1 MKIAP
6 LIFFLFCQL
15 LTANCLFSQYDPTKI
30 NKKAFSVYMQAMEKA
45 NGRDFQGSID
55 LLNQCISMEPKY
67 VDAFLSLG
75 GVYGQLKNYKSSTEN
90 YEKAFAIDSNYTNEY
105 KLPYSIN
112 LAGQGRFQQAL
123 NTINSLLNSK
133 KISPATMRAAEYRK
147 KTFQFA
153 VDYAANH
160 SNSSYQFTPVNLGDS
175 INTSSS
181 EYYPSITINDSLFV
195 FTRRGTGIREDF
207 VESTILPNHEYSK
220 SKTISGS
227 INEEPSKGAI
237 NISQDGD
244 WLIFAGNFPS
254 SGLGNFDL
262 YISYQTP
269 QGWSEPIN
277 LGPQINTEFWES
289 SPSLSSDKN
298 TLYFSS
304 DRPGGYGGKDLYV
317 SHRLPNGKWSEAL
330 NMGSLVNTTGD
341 ELAPFIHA
349 DNNTLYF
356 TSDGLPGYGG
366 SDLFVMRRKNA
377 PDGHRD
383 EWNTPENLGYPIN
396 TIENDGSLFIASNGV
411 DAFYSSDR
419 ADSRGGLDLYRFELR
434 PDIRPARTLY
444 VRGTVFNKKNNK
456 GIPATVELIDNSTGQ
471 LSSKVQT
478 DERGDYL
485 ITLPVGKDY
494 VFNVNRKGY
503 LFYSDNFLLS
513 QRAPDSTYEKDIPLQ
528 PIEVNASIVLKNI
541 FFETNRFQLNPKSQ
555 AELDKIIQLLTDNPT
570 LKIEISGY
578 TDNVGKPSDNLSLS
592 NNRAKSVVTYL
603 IEKGIV
609 SQRLVAKGYGETKP
623 VAGNTTEEGRAKN
636 RRTELKVIS
645 Q

>member
-1 MKIAP
+1 
-6 LIFFLFCQL
+6 
-15 LTANCLFSQYDPTKI
+15 
-30 NKKAFSVYMQAMEKA
+30 
-45 NGRDFQGSID
+45 
-55 LLNQCISMEPKY
+55 
-67 VDAFLSLG
+67 
-75 GVYGQLKNYKSSTEN
+75 
-90 YEKAFAIDSNYTNEY
+90 
-105 KLPYSIN
+105 
-112 LAGQGRFQQAL
+112 
-123 NTINSLLNSK
+123 
-133 KISPATMRAAEYRK
+133 MRAAEYRK

-195 FTRRGTGIREDF
+195 FTRRGVGIREDF
-207 VESTILPNHEYSK
+207 VESTILPHHEYSK

-317 SHRLPNGKWSEAL
+317 SHHLSNGKWSEAL
-330 NMGSLVNTTGD
+330 NMGSSVNTTGD

-377 PDGHRD
+377 PESHGD
-383 EWNTPENLGYPIN
+383 EWNAPENLGYPIN

-434 PDIRPARTLY
+434 ADIRPARTLY

-513 QRAPDSTYEKDIPLQ
+513 QRAPDSTYEKNIPLQ
-528 PIEVNASIVLKNI
+528 PIEVNASIILKNI
-541 FFETNRFQLNPKSQ
+541 FFETNKFQLDPKSQ
-555 AELDKIIQLLTDNPT
+555 AELDKIIQLLTENPT
-570 LKIEISGY
+570 LKIEISGH

-603 IEKGIV
+603 IGKGIV

>member
-30 NKKAFSVYMQAMEKA
+30 NKKALSVYMQAMEKA

-67 VDAFLSLG
+67 ADAFLSLG
-75 GVYGQLKNYKSSTEN
+75 GVYGQLKNYKSSTDN

-133 KISPATMRAAEYRK
+133 KISPATMRAGEYRK

-244 WLIFAGNFPS
+244 WLIFAGNFSS

-317 SHRLPNGKWSEAL
+317 SHRLPNGKWNEAL
-330 NMGSLVNTTGD
+330 NMGSSVNTTGD

-377 PDGHRD
+377 PDSHRD

-444 VRGTVFNKKNNK
+444 VHGTVFNKKNNK

-528 PIEVNASIVLKNI
+528 PIEINASIVLKNI
-541 FFETNRFQLNPKSQ
+541 FFETNKFQLDPKSQ

-570 LKIEISGY
+570 LKIEISGH

-603 IEKGIV
+603 IGKGIA

>member
-1 MKIAP
+1 MKT
-6 LIFFLFCQL
+6 LNFLLVFWVL
-15 LTANCLFSQYDPTKI
+15 LLSNCVNAQYDPTKI

-45 NGRDFQGSID
+45 NGRDFKAAID
-55 LLNQCISMEPKY
+55 LLEQCITLEPKY
-67 VDAFLSLG
+67 ADAFLSLG
-75 GVYGQLKNYKSSTEN
+75 GVYGQLKNYTKSTEN

-112 LAGQGRFQQAL
+112 LAGQGKFQEAL
-123 NTINSLLNSK
+123 NTINSLLRSQ
-133 KISPATMRAAEYRK
+133 KISPATIRAAEFRK

-153 VDYAANH
+153 VDYAASH

-195 FTRRGTGIREDF
+195 FTRRGAGIREDF
-207 VESTILPNHEYSK
+207 VESTILPGHEYSK

-244 WLIFAGNFPS
+244 WLMFAGNFPS
-254 SGLGNFDL
+254 KGFGNFDL

-277 LGPQINTEFWES
+277 LGPQVNTEFWES
-289 SPSLSSDKN
+289 SPSLSSDKS

-317 SHRLPNGKWSEAL
+317 SHRLPTGKWSEAL
-330 NMGSLVNTTGD
+330 NMGSSVNTAGD

-377 PDGHRD
+377 N
-383 EWNTPENLGYPIN
+383 EWNAPENLGYPIN
-396 TIENDGSLFIASNGV
+396 TIESDGSLFIASNGV

-456 GIPATVELIDNSTGQ
+456 GIPATVELIDNATGQ

-478 DERGDYL
+478 DEQGNYF

-494 VFNVNRKGY
+494 VFNVNRKGF
-503 LFYSDNFLLS
+503 LFFSDNFLLS
-513 QRAPDSTYEKDIPLQ
+513 QRAPDSTYEKNIPLQ
-528 PIEVNASIVLKNI
+528 PIEVNASIILKNI
-541 FFETNRFQLNPKSQ
+541 FFETNKFQLDPKSQ
-555 AELDKIIQLLTDNPT
+555 AELDKIVQLLNDNPT

-603 IEKGIV
+603 IGKGIAA
-609 SQRLVAKGYGETKP
+609 QRVAAKGYGETKP
-623 VAGNTTEEGRAKN
+623 VADNTTEDGKAKN
-636 RRTELKVIS
+636 RRTELKVTS

>member
-1 MKIAP
+1 MKIIP
-6 LIFFLFCQL
+6 PIFFLSCQL
-15 LTANCLFSQYDPTKI
+15 LIANCTFSQYDPTKVS
-30 NKKAFSVYMQAMEKA
+30 KKAFSVYMQAMERA
-45 NGRDFQGSID
+45 NGRDFKGAID
-55 LLNQCISMEPKY
+55 LLQQCISIEPKY
-67 VDAFLSLG
+67 ADAFLSLG

-90 YEKAFAIDSNYTNEY
+90 YEKAFAIDSIYTNEY

-112 LAGQGRFQQAL
+112 LAGQGRFQEAL
-123 NTINSLLNSK
+123 NTINSLLNSA
-133 KISPATMRAAEYRK
+133 KISPATIRAAEYRK

-153 VDYAANH
+153 VDYAAKH
-160 SNSSYQFTPVNLGDS
+160 SNSSYQFTPINLGDS
-175 INTSSS
+175 INTPNS

-195 FTRRGTGIREDF
+195 FTRRGAGIREDF
-207 VESTILPNHEYSK
+207 VESTILPNHQYSQ
-220 SKTISGS
+220 SKAINGS

-254 SGLGNFDL
+254 KGFGNFDL

-277 LGPQINTEFWES
+277 LGSQINTEFWES

-330 NMGSLVNTTGD
+330 NMGASVNTTGD

-366 SDLFVMRRKNA
+366 SDLFVMRRKNVV
-377 PDGHRD
+377 
-383 EWNTPENLGYPIN
+383 EWNAPENLGYPIN

-444 VRGTVFNKKNNK
+444 VQGTVFNKKTNK
-456 GIPATVELIDNSTGQ
+456 GIPATVELIDNSTGE
-471 LSSKVQT
+471 LNSKVQT
-478 DERGDYL
+478 DEQGNYL
-485 ITLPVGKDY
+485 ITLPVGRDY

-513 QRAPDSTYEKDIPLQ
+513 QKAPDSTYEKNIPLQ

-541 FFETNRFQLNPKSQ
+541 FFETNKFQLDPKSQ
-555 AELDKIIQLLTDNPT
+555 AELDKVVQLLNDNPT

-592 NNRAKSVVTYL
+592 NNRAKSVVAYL
-603 IEKGIV
+603 INKGIA

-623 VAGNTTEEGRAKN
+623 VADNTTEEGKAKN
-636 RRTELKVIS
+636 RRTELKVTG

>member
-1 MKIAP
+1 MKILNSLLVFCLL
-6 LIFFLFCQL
+6 LI
-15 LTANCLFSQYDPTKI
+15 ANCLSAQYDPMKI
-30 NKKAFSVYMQAMEKA
+30 NKKAFSVYMQAMERA
-45 NGRDFQGSID
+45 NGRDFQGAID
-55 LLNQCISMEPKY
+55 LLNQSISIEPKY
-67 VDAFLSLG
+67 ADAFLSLG
-75 GVYGQLKNYKSSTEN
+75 GIYGQLKNYKSSTEN
-90 YEKAFAIDSNYTNEY
+90 YEKAFAIDSVYTNEY

-112 LAGQGRFQQAL
+112 LAGQGRFREAL
-123 NTINSLLNSK
+123 NTISSLLNSQ
-133 KISPATMRAAEYRK
+133 KISTATRRAAEFRK

-153 VDYAANH
+153 VDYAASH

-175 INTSSS
+175 INTASS

-195 FTRRGTGIREDF
+195 FTRRGAGIREDF
-207 VESTILPNHEYSK
+207 VESTILPDHEYSR
-220 SKTISGS
+220 SKAINGS

-254 SGLGNFDL
+254 KGFGNFDL
-262 YISYQTP
+262 YISYETP

-277 LGPQINTEFWES
+277 LGSQINTEFWES

-317 SHRLPNGKWSEAL
+317 SHRMPNGKWSEAL
-330 NMGSLVNTTGD
+330 NMGASVNTTGD

-377 PDGHRD
+377 T
-383 EWNTPENLGYPIN
+383 EWNAPENLGYPIN
-396 TIENDGSLFIASNGV
+396 TIESDGSLFVASNGI

-456 GIPATVELIDNSTGQ
+456 GIPATVELIDNLTGE
-471 LSSKVQT
+471 LNSKVQT
-478 DERGDYL
+478 DEQGNYF

-513 QRAPDSTYEKDIPLQ
+513 QRVPDSVYEKDIPLL
-528 PIEVNASIVLKNI
+528 PIEVNASIILKNI
-541 FFETNRFQLNPKSQ
+541 FFETKKFQLDPKSQ
-555 AELDKIIQLLTDNPT
+555 TELDKIVQLLNDNPT

-578 TDNVGKPSDNLSLS
+578 TDNVGNPSDNLSLS
-592 NNRAKSVVTYL
+592 NNRAKSVVSYL
-603 IEKGIV
+603 IGKGIA

-623 VAGNTTEEGRAKN
+623 ISDNTTEEGKAKN
-636 RRTELKVIS
+636 RRTELRVIS

>member
-6 LIFFLFCQL
+6 LIFSLFCQL

-30 NKKAFSVYMQAMEKA
+30 NKKVFSVYMQAMEKA

-67 VDAFLSLG
+67 ADAFLSLG

-112 LAGQGRFQQAL
+112 LAGQGRFQEAL
-123 NTINSLLNSK
+123 NTINFLLNSK
-133 KISPATMRAAEYRK
+133 KISPATIRAAEFRK

-195 FTRRGTGIREDF
+195 FTRRGVGIREDF
-207 VESTILPNHEYSK
+207 VESTILPHHEYSK

-317 SHRLPNGKWSEAL
+317 SHRLSNGKWSEAL
-330 NMGSLVNTTGD
+330 NMGSSVNTTGD

-377 PDGHRD
+377 PESHGD
-383 EWNTPENLGYPIN
+383 EWNAPENLGYPIN

-434 PDIRPARTLY
+434 ADIRPARTLY

-513 QRAPDSTYEKDIPLQ
+513 QRAPDSTYEKNIPLQ
-528 PIEVNASIVLKNI
+528 PIEVNASIILKNI
-541 FFETNRFQLNPKSQ
+541 FFETNKFQLDPKSQ
-555 AELDKIIQLLTDNPT
+555 AELDKIIQLLTENPT
-570 LKIEISGY
+570 LKIEISGH

-603 IEKGIV
+603 IGKGIV

>member
-6 LIFFLFCQL
+6 LIFSLFCQL

-67 VDAFLSLG
+67 ADAFLSLG

-112 LAGQGRFQQAL
+112 LAGQGRFQEAL

-133 KISPATMRAAEYRK
+133 KISPATIRAAEYRK

-195 FTRRGTGIREDF
+195 FTRRGVGIREDF
-207 VESTILPNHEYSK
+207 VESTILPHHEYSK

-317 SHRLPNGKWSEAL
+317 SHRLSNGKWSEAL
-330 NMGSLVNTTGD
+330 NMGSSVNTTGD

-377 PDGHRD
+377 PESHGD
-383 EWNTPENLGYPIN
+383 EWNAPENLGYPIN

-434 PDIRPARTLY
+434 ADIRPARTLY

-513 QRAPDSTYEKDIPLQ
+513 QRAPDSTYEKNIPLQ
-528 PIEVNASIVLKNI
+528 PIEVNASIILKNI
-541 FFETNRFQLNPKSQ
+541 FFETNKFQLDPKSQ
-555 AELDKIIQLLTDNPT
+555 AELDKIIQLLTENPT
-570 LKIEISGY
+570 LKIEISGH

-603 IEKGIV
+603 IGKGIV

>member
-6 LIFFLFCQL
+6 LIFSLFCQL

-30 NKKAFSVYMQAMEKA
+30 NKKVFSVYMQAMEKA

-67 VDAFLSLG
+67 ADAFLSLG

-133 KISPATMRAAEYRK
+133 KISPATIRAAEYRK

-195 FTRRGTGIREDF
+195 FTRRGVGIREDF
-207 VESTILPNHEYSK
+207 VESTILPHHEYSK

-317 SHRLPNGKWSEAL
+317 SHHLSNGKWSEAL
-330 NMGSLVNTTGD
+330 NMGSSVNTTGD

-377 PDGHRD
+377 PESHGD
-383 EWNTPENLGYPIN
+383 EWNAPENLGYPIN

-513 QRAPDSTYEKDIPLQ
+513 QRAPDSTYEKNIPLQ
-528 PIEVNASIVLKNI
+528 PIEVNASIILKNI
-541 FFETNRFQLNPKSQ
+541 FFETNKFQLDPKSQ
-555 AELDKIIQLLTDNPT
+555 AELDKIIQLLTENPT
-570 LKIEISGY
+570 LKIEISGH

-603 IEKGIV
+603 IGKGIV

>member
-1 MKIAP
+1 MKTP
-6 LIFFLFCQL
+6 NFLLVFWVL
-15 LTANCLFSQYDPTKI
+15 LLSNCVNAQYDPTKI

-45 NGRDFQGSID
+45 NGRDFKAAID
-55 LLNQCISMEPKY
+55 LLEQCITIEPKY
-67 VDAFLSLG
+67 ADAFLSLG
-75 GVYGQLKNYKSSTEN
+75 GVYGQLKNYTKSTEN

-112 LAGQGRFQQAL
+112 LAGQGKFQEAL
-123 NTINSLLNSK
+123 NTINSLLRSQ
-133 KISPATMRAAEYRK
+133 KISPATIRAAEFRK

-153 VDYAANH
+153 VDYAAGH
-160 SNSSYQFTPVNLGDS
+160 SHSSYQFTPVNLGDS

-195 FTRRGTGIREDF
+195 FTRRGAGIREDF
-207 VESTILPNHEYSK
+207 VESTILPGHEYSK

-244 WLIFAGNFPS
+244 WLMFAGNFPS
-254 SGLGNFDL
+254 KGFGNFDL

-277 LGPQINTEFWES
+277 LGPQVNTEFWES
-289 SPSLSSDKN
+289 SPSLSSDKS

-317 SHRLPNGKWSEAL
+317 SHRLPTGKWSEAL
-330 NMGSLVNTTGD
+330 NMGSSVNTAGD

-377 PDGHRD
+377 N
-383 EWNTPENLGYPIN
+383 EWNAPENLGYPIN
-396 TIENDGSLFIASNGV
+396 TIESDGSLFIASNGV

-456 GIPATVELIDNSTGQ
+456 GIPATVELIDNATGQ

-478 DERGDYL
+478 DEQGNYF

-494 VFNVNRKGY
+494 VFNVNRKGF
-503 LFYSDNFLLS
+503 LFFSDNFLLS
-513 QRAPDSTYEKDIPLQ
+513 QRAPDSTYEKNIPLQ
-528 PIEVNASIVLKNI
+528 PIEVNASIILKNI
-541 FFETNRFQLNPKSQ
+541 FFETNKFQLDPKSQ
-555 AELDKIIQLLTDNPT
+555 AELDKIVQLLNDNPT

-603 IEKGIV
+603 IGKGIAA
-609 SQRLVAKGYGETKP
+609 QRVAAKGYGETKP
-623 VAGNTTEEGRAKN
+623 VADNTTEDGKAKN
-636 RRTELKVIS
+636 RRTELKVTS

>member
-1 MKIAP
+1 MKTP
-6 LIFFLFCQL
+6 NFLLVFWVL
-15 LTANCLFSQYDPTKI
+15 LLSNCVNAQYDPTKI

-45 NGRDFQGSID
+45 NGRDFKAAID
-55 LLNQCISMEPKY
+55 LLEQCITIEPKY
-67 VDAFLSLG
+67 ADAFLSLG
-75 GVYGQLKNYKSSTEN
+75 GVYGQLKNYTKSTEN
-90 YEKAFAIDSNYTNEY
+90 YEKAFAIDPNYTNEY

-112 LAGQGRFQQAL
+112 LAGQGKFQEAL
-123 NTINSLLNSK
+123 NTINSLLRSQ
-133 KISPATMRAAEYRK
+133 KIPPATIRAAEFRK

-153 VDYAANH
+153 VDYAASH

-195 FTRRGTGIREDF
+195 FTRRGAGIREDF
-207 VESTILPNHEYSK
+207 VESTILPGHEYSK

-244 WLIFAGNFPS
+244 WLMFAGNFPS
-254 SGLGNFDL
+254 KGFGNFDL

-277 LGPQINTEFWES
+277 LGPQVNTEFWES
-289 SPSLSSDKN
+289 SPSLSSDKS

-317 SHRLPNGKWSEAL
+317 SHRLPTGKWSEAL
-330 NMGSLVNTTGD
+330 NMGSSVNTAGD

-377 PDGHRD
+377 N
-383 EWNTPENLGYPIN
+383 EWNAPENLGYPIN
-396 TIENDGSLFIASNGV
+396 TIESDGSLFIASNGV

-456 GIPATVELIDNSTGQ
+456 GIPATVELIDNATGQ

-478 DERGDYL
+478 DEQGNYF

-494 VFNVNRKGY
+494 VFNVNRKGF
-503 LFYSDNFLLS
+503 LFFSDNFLLS
-513 QRAPDSTYEKDIPLQ
+513 QRAPDSTYEKNIPLQ
-528 PIEVNASIVLKNI
+528 PIEVNASIILKNI
-541 FFETNRFQLNPKSQ
+541 FFETNKFQLDPKSQ
-555 AELDKIIQLLTDNPT
+555 AELDKIVQLLNDNPT

-603 IEKGIV
+603 IGKGIAA
-609 SQRLVAKGYGETKP
+609 QRVVAKGYGETKP
-623 VAGNTTEEGRAKN
+623 VADNTTEDGKAKN
-636 RRTELKVIS
+636 RRTELKVTS

>member
-1 MKIAP
+1 MKTP
-6 LIFFLFCQL
+6 NFLLVFWVL
-15 LTANCLFSQYDPTKI
+15 LLSNCVNAQYDPTKI

-45 NGRDFQGSID
+45 NGRDFKAAID
-55 LLNQCISMEPKY
+55 LLEQCITIEPKY
-67 VDAFLSLG
+67 ADAFLSLG
-75 GVYGQLKNYKSSTEN
+75 GVYGQLKNYTKSTEN
-90 YEKAFAIDSNYTNEY
+90 YEKAFAIDPNYTNEY

-112 LAGQGRFQQAL
+112 LAGQGKFQEAL
-123 NTINSLLNSK
+123 NTINSLLRSQ
-133 KISPATMRAAEYRK
+133 KISPATIRAAEFRK

-153 VDYAANH
+153 VDYAASH

-195 FTRRGTGIREDF
+195 FTRRGAGIREDF
-207 VESTILPNHEYSK
+207 VESTILPGHEYSK

-244 WLIFAGNFPS
+244 WLMFAGNFPS
-254 SGLGNFDL
+254 KGFGNFDL

-277 LGPQINTEFWES
+277 LGPQVNTEFWES
-289 SPSLSSDKN
+289 SPSLSSDKS

-317 SHRLPNGKWSEAL
+317 SHRLPTGKWSEAL
-330 NMGSLVNTTGD
+330 NMGSSVNTAGD

-377 PDGHRD
+377 N
-383 EWNTPENLGYPIN
+383 EWNAPENLGYPIN
-396 TIENDGSLFIASNGV
+396 TIESDGSLFIASNGV

-456 GIPATVELIDNSTGQ
+456 GIPATVELIDNATGQ

-478 DERGDYL
+478 DEQGNYF

-494 VFNVNRKGY
+494 VFNVNRKGF
-503 LFYSDNFLLS
+503 LFFSDNFLLS
-513 QRAPDSTYEKDIPLQ
+513 QRAPDSTYEKNIPLQ
-528 PIEVNASIVLKNI
+528 PIEVNASIILKNI
-541 FFETNRFQLNPKSQ
+541 FFETNKFQLDPKSQ
-555 AELDKIIQLLTDNPT
+555 AELDKIVQLLNDNPT

-603 IEKGIV
+603 IGKGIAA
-609 SQRLVAKGYGETKP
+609 QRVAAKGYGETKP
-623 VAGNTTEEGRAKN
+623 VADNTTEDGKAKN
-636 RRTELKVIS
+636 RRTELKVTS

>member
-1 MKIAP
+1 MKT
-6 LIFFLFCQL
+6 LNFLLVFWVL
-15 LTANCLFSQYDPTKI
+15 LLSNCVNAQYDPTKI

-45 NGRDFQGSID
+45 NGRDFKAAID
-55 LLNQCISMEPKY
+55 LLEQCITIEPKY
-67 VDAFLSLG
+67 ADAFLSLG
-75 GVYGQLKNYKSSTEN
+75 GVYGQLKNYTKSTEN

-112 LAGQGRFQQAL
+112 LAGQGKFQEAL
-123 NTINSLLNSK
+123 NTINSLLRSQ
-133 KISPATMRAAEYRK
+133 KISPATIRAAEFRK

-153 VDYAANH
+153 VDYAASH

-195 FTRRGTGIREDF
+195 FTRRGAGIREDF
-207 VESTILPNHEYSK
+207 VESTILPGHEYSK

-244 WLIFAGNFPS
+244 WLMFAGNFPS
-254 SGLGNFDL
+254 KGFGNFDL

-277 LGPQINTEFWES
+277 LGPQVNTEFWES
-289 SPSLSSDKN
+289 SPSLSSDKS

-317 SHRLPNGKWSEAL
+317 SHRLPTGKWSEAL
-330 NMGSLVNTTGD
+330 NMGSSVNTAGD

-377 PDGHRD
+377 N
-383 EWNTPENLGYPIN
+383 EWNAPENLGYPIN
-396 TIENDGSLFIASNGV
+396 TIESDGSLFIASNGV

-419 ADSRGGLDLYRFELR
+419 ADSRGGSDLYRFELR

-456 GIPATVELIDNSTGQ
+456 GIPATVELIDNATGQ

-478 DERGDYL
+478 DEQGNYF

-494 VFNVNRKGY
+494 VFNVNRKGF
-503 LFYSDNFLLS
+503 LFFSDNFLLS
-513 QRAPDSTYEKDIPLQ
+513 QRAPDSTYEKNIPLQ
-528 PIEVNASIVLKNI
+528 PIEVNASIILKNI
-541 FFETNRFQLNPKSQ
+541 FFETNKFQLDPKSQ
-555 AELDKIIQLLTDNPT
+555 AELDKIVQLLNDNPT

-603 IEKGIV
+603 IGKGIAA
-609 SQRLVAKGYGETKP
+609 QRVAAKGYGETKP
-623 VAGNTTEEGRAKN
+623 VADNTTEDGKAKN
-636 RRTELKVIS
+636 RRTELKVTS

>member
-1 MKIAP
+1 MKT
-6 LIFFLFCQL
+6 LNFLLVFWVL
-15 LTANCLFSQYDPTKI
+15 LLSNWVNAQYDPTKI

-45 NGRDFQGSID
+45 NGRDFKAAID
-55 LLNQCISMEPKY
+55 LLEQCITIEPKY
-67 VDAFLSLG
+67 ADAFLSLG
-75 GVYGQLKNYKSSTEN
+75 GVYGQLKNYTKSTEN

-112 LAGQGRFQQAL
+112 LAGQGKFQEAL
-123 NTINSLLNSK
+123 NTINSLLRSQ
-133 KISPATMRAAEYRK
+133 KISPATIRAAEFRK

-153 VDYAANH
+153 VDYAASH

-195 FTRRGTGIREDF
+195 FTRRGAGSREDF
-207 VESTILPNHEYSK
+207 VESTILPGHEYSK

-244 WLIFAGNFPS
+244 WLMFAGNFPS
-254 SGLGNFDL
+254 KGFGNFDL

-277 LGPQINTEFWES
+277 LGPQVNTEFWES
-289 SPSLSSDKN
+289 SPSLSSDKS

-317 SHRLPNGKWSEAL
+317 SHRLPTGKWSEAL
-330 NMGSLVNTTGD
+330 NMGSSVNTAGD

-377 PDGHRD
+377 N
-383 EWNTPENLGYPIN
+383 EWNAPENLGYPIN
-396 TIENDGSLFIASNGV
+396 TIESDGSLFIASNGV

-456 GIPATVELIDNSTGQ
+456 GIPATVELIDNATGQ

-478 DERGDYL
+478 DEQGNYF

-494 VFNVNRKGY
+494 VFNVNRKGF
-503 LFYSDNFLLS
+503 LFFSDNFLLS
-513 QRAPDSTYEKDIPLQ
+513 QRAPDSTYEKNIPLQ
-528 PIEVNASIVLKNI
+528 PIEVNASIILKNI
-541 FFETNRFQLNPKSQ
+541 FFETNKFQLDPKSQ
-555 AELDKIIQLLTDNPT
+555 AELDKIVQLLNDNPT

-603 IEKGIV
+603 IGKGIAA
-609 SQRLVAKGYGETKP
+609 QRVAAKGYGETKP
-623 VAGNTTEEGRAKN
+623 VADNTTEDGKAKN
-636 RRTELKVIS
+636 RRTELKVTS

>member
-6 LIFFLFCQL
+6 LIFSLFCQL

-67 VDAFLSLG
+67 ADAFLSLG

-133 KISPATMRAAEYRK
+133 KISPATIRAAEYRK

-195 FTRRGTGIREDF
+195 FTRRGVGIREDF
-207 VESTILPNHEYSK
+207 VESTILPHHEYSK

-317 SHRLPNGKWSEAL
+317 SHRLSNGKWSEAL
-330 NMGSLVNTTGD
+330 NMGSSVNTTGD

-377 PDGHRD
+377 PESHGD
-383 EWNTPENLGYPIN
+383 EWNAPENLGYPIN

-434 PDIRPARTLY
+434 ADIRPARTLY

-513 QRAPDSTYEKDIPLQ
+513 QRAPDSTYEKNIPLQ
-528 PIEVNASIVLKNI
+528 PIEVNASIILKNI
-541 FFETNRFQLNPKSQ
+541 FFETNKFQLDPKSQ
-555 AELDKIIQLLTDNPT
+555 AELDKIIQLLTENPT
-570 LKIEISGY
+570 LKIEISGH

-603 IEKGIV
+603 IGKGIV

>member
-1 MKIAP
+1 MKIISP
-6 LIFFLFCQL
+6 IFLLFCQL
-15 LTANCLFSQYDPTKI
+15 LIANCLFAQYDPTKI
-30 NKKAFSVYMQAMEKA
+30 NKKAFSVYMQAMGKA
-45 NGRDFQGSID
+45 NDRDFKGAID
-55 LLNQCISMEPKY
+55 LLNQCINIEPKY
-67 VDAFLSLG
+67 ADAFLSLG

-112 LAGQGRFQQAL
+112 LAGQGRFQEAL
-123 NTINSLLNSK
+123 NTINSLLSSE
-133 KISPATMRAAEYRK
+133 KISPATRRAAEFRK

-153 VDYAANH
+153 VDYAASH

-175 INTSSS
+175 INTASS

-195 FTRRGTGIREDF
+195 FTRRGAGIREDF
-207 VESTILPNHEYSK
+207 VESTILPNHEYSR
-220 SKTISGS
+220 SKAINGS

-254 SGLGNFDL
+254 KGFGNFDL

-277 LGPQINTEFWES
+277 LGSQINTEFWES

-317 SHRLPNGKWSEAL
+317 SHRMPNGKWSEAL
-330 NMGSLVNTTGD
+330 NMGASVNTTGD

-377 PDGHRD
+377 T

-396 TIENDGSLFIASNGV
+396 TIESDGSLFVASNGV

-419 ADSRGGLDLYRFELR
+419 ADSHGGLDLYRFELR

-456 GIPATVELIDNSTGQ
+456 GIPATVELIDNSTGE
-471 LSSKVQT
+471 LNSKVQT
-478 DERGDYL
+478 DEQGNYF

-513 QRAPDSTYEKDIPLQ
+513 QRVPDSVYEKNIPLQ
-528 PIEVNASIVLKNI
+528 PIEVNASIILKNI
-541 FFETNRFQLNPKSQ
+541 FFETNKFQLDPKSQ
-555 AELDKIIQLLTDNPT
+555 AELDKIVQLLNDNPT

-592 NNRAKSVVTYL
+592 NNRAKSVVSYL
-603 IEKGIV
+603 IGKGIV

-623 VAGNTTEEGRAKN
+623 VADNATDEGKAKN
-636 RRTELKVIS
+636 RRTELRVIS

>member
-1 MKIAP
+1 MKTFKKTT
-6 LIFFLFCQL
+6 LLLFYVL
-15 LTANCLFSQYDPTKI
+15 SIVNCLSAQYDPIKI
-30 NKKAFSVYMQAMEKA
+30 SKKTLSVYMQALEKA
-45 NGRDFQGSID
+45 NGRDFKGAID
-55 LLNQCISMEPKY
+55 LLNECIRMEPKY

-75 GVYGQLKNYKSSTEN
+75 GVYGQLKNYKSSTDN

-105 KLPYSIN
+105 KLPYSID
-112 LAGQGRFQQAL
+112 LAGQGRFQDAL
-123 NTINSLLNSK
+123 NTINSLLNNE
-133 KISPATMRAAEYRK
+133 KIPPATRRAAEYRK

-153 VDYAANH
+153 VDYAAGH
-160 SNSSYQFTPVNLGDS
+160 SNSTYQFTPVNLGDS
-175 INTSSS
+175 INTASS

-195 FTRRGTGIREDF
+195 FTRRGAGIREDF
-207 VESTILPNHEYSK
+207 VESTILPNHEYSR
-220 SKTISGS
+220 SKAISGS

-254 SGLGNFDL
+254 KGLGNFDL

-298 TLYFSS
+298 MLYFSS

-317 SHRLPNGKWSEAL
+317 SHRLPNGKWSDAL
-330 NMGSLVNTTGD
+330 NMGASVNTTGD

-377 PDGHRD
+377 T

-396 TIENDGSLFIASNGV
+396 TIESDGSLFIASNGV

-419 ADSRGGLDLYRFELR
+419 ADSHGGLDLYRFELR

-444 VRGTVFNKKNNK
+444 VRGTVFNKKNDK
-456 GIPATVELIDNSTGQ
+456 GIPATVELIDNSTGE
-471 LSSKVQT
+471 LNSKVQT
-478 DERGDYL
+478 DEQGNYF

-503 LFYSDNFLLS
+503 LFYSDNFLLG
-513 QRAPDSTYEKDIPLQ
+513 QVAPDSTYEKNIPLQ
-528 PIEVNASIVLKNI
+528 PIEVNASIILKNI
-541 FFETNRFQLNPKSQ
+541 FFETNKFQLDPKSQ
-555 AELDKIIQLLTDNPT
+555 AELDKIVQLLNDNPT

-578 TDNVGKPSDNLSLS
+578 TDNVGKPPDNLSLS
-592 NNRAKSVVTYL
+592 NNRAKSVVSYL
-603 IEKGIV
+603 IGKGIV

-623 VAGNTTEEGRAKN
+623 VADNATEEGKARN
-636 RRTELKVIS
+636 RRTELRVIS

>member
-1 MKIAP
+1 MKTP
-6 LIFFLFCQL
+6 NFLLVFWVL
-15 LTANCLFSQYDPTKI
+15 LLSNCVNAQYDPTKI

-45 NGRDFQGSID
+45 NGRDFKAAID
-55 LLNQCISMEPKY
+55 LLEQCITIEPKY
-67 VDAFLSLG
+67 ADAFLSLG
-75 GVYGQLKNYKSSTEN
+75 GVYGQLKNYTKSTEN

-112 LAGQGRFQQAL
+112 LAGQGKFQEAL
-123 NTINSLLNSK
+123 NTINALLRSQ
-133 KISPATMRAAEYRK
+133 KISPATIRAAEFRK

-153 VDYAANH
+153 VDYAASH

-195 FTRRGTGIREDF
+195 FTRRGAGIREDF
-207 VESTILPNHEYSK
+207 VESTILPGHEYSK

-244 WLIFAGNFPS
+244 WLMFAGNFPS
-254 SGLGNFDL
+254 KGFGNFDL

-277 LGPQINTEFWES
+277 LGPQVNTEFWES
-289 SPSLSSDKN
+289 SPSLSSDKS

-317 SHRLPNGKWSEAL
+317 SHRLPTGKWSEAL
-330 NMGSLVNTTGD
+330 NMGSSVNTAGD

-377 PDGHRD
+377 N
-383 EWNTPENLGYPIN
+383 EWNAPENLGYPIN
-396 TIENDGSLFIASNGV
+396 TIESDGSLFIASNGV

-456 GIPATVELIDNSTGQ
+456 GIPATVELIDNATGQ

-478 DERGDYL
+478 DEQGNYF

-494 VFNVNRKGY
+494 VFNVNRKGF
-503 LFYSDNFLLS
+503 LFFSDNFLLS
-513 QRAPDSTYEKDIPLQ
+513 QRAPDSTYEKNIPLQ
-528 PIEVNASIVLKNI
+528 PIEVNASIILKNI
-541 FFETNRFQLNPKSQ
+541 FFETNKFQLDPKSQ
-555 AELDKIIQLLTDNPT
+555 AELDKIVQLLNDNPT

-603 IEKGIV
+603 IGKGIAA
-609 SQRLVAKGYGETKP
+609 QRVAAKGYGETKP
-623 VAGNTTEEGRAKN
+623 VADNTTEDGKAKN
-636 RRTELKVIS
+636 RRTELKVTS

>member
-1 MKIAP
+1 MKT
-6 LIFFLFCQL
+6 LNFLLVFWVL
-15 LTANCLFSQYDPTKI
+15 LLSNWVNAQYDPTKI

-45 NGRDFQGSID
+45 NGRDFKAAID
-55 LLNQCISMEPKY
+55 LLEQCITLEPKY
-67 VDAFLSLG
+67 ADAFLSLG
-75 GVYGQLKNYKSSTEN
+75 GVYGQLKNYTKSTEN
-90 YEKAFAIDSNYTNEY
+90 YEKAFAIDPNYTNEY

-112 LAGQGRFQQAL
+112 LAGQGKFQEAL
-123 NTINSLLNSK
+123 NTINSLLRSQ
-133 KISPATMRAAEYRK
+133 KIPPATIRAAEFRK

-153 VDYAANH
+153 VDYAASH

-195 FTRRGTGIREDF
+195 FTRRGAGIREDF
-207 VESTILPNHEYSK
+207 VESTILPGHEYSK

-244 WLIFAGNFPS
+244 WLMFAGNFPS
-254 SGLGNFDL
+254 KGFGNFDL

-277 LGPQINTEFWES
+277 LGPQVNTEFWES
-289 SPSLSSDKN
+289 SPSLSSDKS

-317 SHRLPNGKWSEAL
+317 SHRLPTGKWSEAL
-330 NMGSLVNTTGD
+330 NMGSSVNTAGD

-377 PDGHRD
+377 N
-383 EWNTPENLGYPIN
+383 EWNAPENLGYPIN
-396 TIENDGSLFIASNGV
+396 TIESDGSLFIASNGV

-456 GIPATVELIDNSTGQ
+456 GIPATVELIDNATGQ

-478 DERGDYL
+478 DEQGNYF

-494 VFNVNRKGY
+494 VFNVNRKGF
-503 LFYSDNFLLS
+503 LFFSDNFLLS
-513 QRAPDSTYEKDIPLQ
+513 QRAPDSTYEKNIPLQ
-528 PIEVNASIVLKNI
+528 PIEVNASIILKNI
-541 FFETNRFQLNPKSQ
+541 FFETNKFQLDPKSQ
-555 AELDKIIQLLTDNPT
+555 AELDKIVQLLNDNPT

-603 IEKGIV
+603 IGKGIAA
-609 SQRLVAKGYGETKP
+609 QRVVAKGYGETKP
-623 VAGNTTEEGRAKN
+623 VADNTTEDGKAKN
-636 RRTELKVIS
+636 RRTELKVTS

>member
-1 MKIAP
+1 MKTLNSLLVFCLLLIA
-6 LIFFLFCQL
+6 C
-15 LTANCLFSQYDPTKI
+15 CLNAQYDPSKV
-30 NKKAFSVYMQAMEKA
+30 NKKVASLYSQALEKA
-45 NGRDFQGSID
+45 NGRDFKGAID
-55 LLNQCISMEPKY
+55 LLNQCIDMDPKFA
-67 VDAFLSLG
+67 DAFLSLG
-75 GVYGQLKNYKSSTEN
+75 GVYGQLKNYKASTDN
-90 YEKAFAIDSNYTNEY
+90 YEKAFALDSSYTNEF

-112 LAGQGRFQQAL
+112 LAGQGRFQDAL
-123 NTINSLLNSK
+123 STINSLLRSE
-133 KISPATMRAAEYRK
+133 KISPATIRAAEFRK
-147 KTFQFA
+147 KNFQFA

-195 FTRRGTGIREDF
+195 FTRRGEGIREDF

-254 SGLGNFDL
+254 KGYGNFDL

-289 SPSLSSDKN
+289 SPSLSSDKT

-317 SHRLPNGKWSEAL
+317 SHRMPNGKWSEAL
-330 NMGSLVNTTGD
+330 NMGASVNTTSD

-366 SDLFVMRRKNA
+366 SDLFVIRRKNA
-377 PDGHRD
+377 T

-396 TIENDGSLFIASNGV
+396 TIESDGSLFIASNGV

-419 ADSRGGLDLYRFELR
+419 ADSHGGLDLYRFELR
-434 PDIRPARTLY
+434 SDIRPAKTLY

-478 DERGDYL
+478 DEQGNYF

-503 LFYSDNFLLS
+503 LFYSDSFLLS
-513 QRAPDSTYEKDIPLQ
+513 QSAPDSTYEKNIPLQ
-528 PIEVNASIVLKNI
+528 PLEVNASIILKNI
-541 FFETNRFQLNPKSQ
+541 FFETNKFQLDPKSQ
-555 AELDKIIQLLTDNPT
+555 AELDKIVQLLNDNPT
-570 LKIEISGY
+570 LKIEISGH

-592 NNRAKSVVTYL
+592 NNRAKSVVGYL
-603 IEKGIV
+603 IGKGIV
-609 SQRLVAKGYGETKP
+609 AQRLVAKGYGETKP
-623 VAGNTTEEGRAKN
+623 VADNKTEEGKAKN
-636 RRTELKVIS
+636 RRTELKVIG

>member
-1 MKIAP
+1 
-6 LIFFLFCQL
+6 
-15 LTANCLFSQYDPTKI
+15 
-30 NKKAFSVYMQAMEKA
+30 MQAMGKA
-45 NGRDFQGSID
+45 NDRDFKGAID
-55 LLNQCISMEPKY
+55 LLNQCISIEPKY
-67 VDAFLSLG
+67 ADAFLSLG

-112 LAGQGRFQQAL
+112 LAGQGRFQEAL
-123 NTINSLLNSK
+123 NTINSLLSSE
-133 KISPATMRAAEYRK
+133 KISPATRRAAEFRK

-153 VDYAANH
+153 VEYAASH

-175 INTSSS
+175 INTASS

-195 FTRRGTGIREDF
+195 FTRRGAGIREDF
-207 VESTILPNHEYSK
+207 VESTILPNHEYSR
-220 SKTISGS
+220 SKAINGS

-254 SGLGNFDL
+254 KGFGNFDL

-277 LGPQINTEFWES
+277 LGSQINTEFWES

-317 SHRLPNGKWSEAL
+317 SHRMPNGKWSEAL
-330 NMGSLVNTTGD
+330 NMGTSVNTTGD

-377 PDGHRD
+377 T
-383 EWNTPENLGYPIN
+383 EWNAPENLGYPIN
-396 TIENDGSLFIASNGV
+396 TIESDGSLFVASNGV

-419 ADSRGGLDLYRFELR
+419 ADSHGGLDLYRFELR

-456 GIPATVELIDNSTGQ
+456 GIPATVELIDNSTGE
-471 LSSKVQT
+471 LNSKVQT
-478 DERGDYL
+478 DEQGNYF

-503 LFYSDNFLLS
+503 LFYSDNFMLS
-513 QRAPDSTYEKDIPLQ
+513 QVAPDSTYEKNIPLQ
-528 PIEVNASIVLKNI
+528 PIEVNASIILKNI
-541 FFETNRFQLNPKSQ
+541 FFETNKFQLDPKSQ
-555 AELDKIIQLLTDNPT
+555 AELDKIVQLLNDNPT

-592 NNRAKSVVTYL
+592 NNRAKSVVSYL
-603 IEKGIV
+603 IGKGIV

-623 VAGNTTEEGRAKN
+623 VADNTTEEGKAKN

>member
-6 LIFFLFCQL
+6 LICFLFCQL
-15 LTANCLFSQYDPTKI
+15 LTANCLFSQYDPTKL
-30 NKKAFSVYMQAMEKA
+30 NKKALSVYVQAMEKA
-45 NGRDFQGSID
+45 NDRDFQGSIE
-55 LLNQCISMEPKY
+55 LLNQCISIEPKY
-67 VDAFLSLG
+67 ADAFLSLG

-153 VDYAANH
+153 VEYAANH

-195 FTRRGTGIREDF
+195 FTRRGAGIREDF

-254 SGLGNFDL
+254 TGLGNFDL

-317 SHRLPNGKWSEAL
+317 SHRLPNGKWTEAL
-330 NMGSLVNTTGD
+330 NMGSSVNTTGD

-349 DNNTLYF
+349 DNNTLYY

-366 SDLFVMRRKNA
+366 SDLFVMRRKYA
-377 PDGHRD
+377 PYSHQDQ
-383 EWNTPENLGYPIN
+383 WNSPENLGYPIN

-541 FFETNRFQLNPKSQ
+541 FFETNKFQLDPKSQ

-570 LKIEISGY
+570 LKIEISGH

-603 IEKGIV
+603 IGKGIV

>member
-1 MKIAP
+1 MKIKP
-6 LIFFLFCQL
+6 LIFFLFCL
-15 LTANCLFSQYDPTKI
+15 LLIANCLSAQYDPTKI
-30 NKKAFSVYMQAMEKA
+30 NKKVFAVYMQAMEKA
-45 NGRDFQGSID
+45 NGRDFNGAID

-67 VDAFLSLG
+67 VDGFLSLG
-75 GVYGQLKNYKSSTEN
+75 GVYGQLKNYKNSTEN

-112 LAGQGRFQQAL
+112 LAGQGRFQEAL
-123 NTINSLLNSK
+123 NTINSLLNSA
-133 KISPATMRAAEYRK
+133 KISPATRRASEYRQ

-153 VDYAANH
+153 VDYASKH
-160 SNSSYQFTPVNLGDS
+160 SNSSYQFAPINLGDS
-175 INTSSS
+175 INTPGS

-195 FTRRGTGIREDF
+195 FTRRGAGIREDF

-220 SKTISGS
+220 SKVISGS

-254 SGLGNFDL
+254 NGYGNFDL

-277 LGPQINTEFWES
+277 LGPQVNTEFWES
-289 SPSLSSDKN
+289 SPSLSSDKS

-330 NMGSLVNTTGD
+330 NMGASVNTTGD

-377 PDGHRD
+377 N
-383 EWNTPENLGYPIN
+383 EWNAPENLGYPIN

-419 ADSRGGLDLYRFELR
+419 ADSHGGLDLYRFEMR

-444 VRGTVFNKKNNK
+444 VHGTVFNKKNNK
-456 GIPATVELIDNSTGQ
+456 GIPATVELIDNSTGE
-471 LSSKVQT
+471 LNSKVQT
-478 DERGDYL
+478 DEQGDYF

-513 QRAPDSTYEKDIPLQ
+513 QRAPDSTYEKNIPLQ
-528 PIEVNASIVLKNI
+528 PIEVNASIILKNI
-541 FFETNRFQLNPKSQ
+541 FFETNKFQLDPKSQ
-555 AELDKIIQLLTDNPT
+555 AELDKIVQLLNDNPSV
-570 LKIEISGY
+570 KIEISGH
-578 TDNVGKPSDNLSLS
+578 TDNVGKPADNLSLS
-592 NNRAKSVVTYL
+592 NSRAKSVVTYL
-603 IEKGIV
+603 IGKGITP
-609 SQRLVAKGYGETKP
+609 QRLVAKGYGETKP
-623 VAGNTTEEGRAKN
+623 VANNTTEEGRSKN

>member
-1 MKIAP
+1 MKIKP
-6 LIFFLFCQL
+6 LIFFLFCL
-15 LTANCLFSQYDPTKI
+15 LLIANCLSAQYDPTKI
-30 NKKAFSVYMQAMEKA
+30 NKKVFAVYMQAMEKA
-45 NGRDFQGSID
+45 NGRDFNGAID

-67 VDAFLSLG
+67 VDGFLSLG
-75 GVYGQLKNYKSSTEN
+75 GVYGQLKNYKNSTEN

-112 LAGQGRFQQAL
+112 LAGQGRFQEAL
-123 NTINSLLNSK
+123 NTINSLLNSA
-133 KISPATMRAAEYRK
+133 KISPATRRASEYRQ

-153 VDYAANH
+153 VDYASKH
-160 SNSSYQFTPVNLGDS
+160 SNSSYQFEPINLGDS
-175 INTSSS
+175 INTPSS

-195 FTRRGTGIREDF
+195 FTRRGAGIREDF

-220 SKTISGS
+220 SKVISGS

-254 SGLGNFDL
+254 KGYGNFDL

-277 LGPQINTEFWES
+277 LGPQVNTEFWES
-289 SPSLSSDKN
+289 SPSLSSDKG

-330 NMGSLVNTTGD
+330 NMGASVNTTGD

-377 PDGHRD
+377 N
-383 EWNTPENLGYPIN
+383 EWNAPENLGYPIN

-419 ADSRGGLDLYRFELR
+419 ADSHGGLDLYRFELR

-444 VRGTVFNKKNNK
+444 VRGTVFNKKTNK
-456 GIPATVELIDNSTGQ
+456 GIPATVELIDNSTGE

-478 DERGDYL
+478 DEQGDYF

-513 QRAPDSTYEKDIPLQ
+513 QRAPDSTYEKNIPLQ

-541 FFETNRFQLNPKSQ
+541 FFETNKFQLDPKSQ
-555 AELDKIIQLLTDNPT
+555 AELDKIVQLLNDNPS
-570 LKIEISGY
+570 LKIEISGH

-592 NNRAKSVVTYL
+592 NNRAKSVVSYL
-603 IEKGIV
+603 IAKGIA

-623 VAGNTTEEGRAKN
+623 VAENTTEDGKAKN
-636 RRTELKVIS
+636 RRTELKVVS

>member
-1 MKIAP
+1 M
-6 LIFFLFCQL
+6 
-15 LTANCLFSQYDPTKI
+15 
-30 NKKAFSVYMQAMEKA
+30 
-45 NGRDFQGSID
+45 
-55 LLNQCISMEPKY
+55 
-67 VDAFLSLG
+67 
-75 GVYGQLKNYKSSTEN
+75 
-90 YEKAFAIDSNYTNEY
+90 
-105 KLPYSIN
+105 
-112 LAGQGRFQQAL
+112 
-123 NTINSLLNSK
+123 
-133 KISPATMRAAEYRK
+133 
-147 KTFQFA
+147 
-153 VDYAANH
+153 H
-160 SNSSYQFTPVNLGDS
+160 
-175 INTSSS
+175 
-181 EYYPSITINDSLFV
+181 
-195 FTRRGTGIREDF
+195 
-207 VESTILPNHEYSK
+207 PNHEYSK
-220 SKTISGS
+220 SKIIGGS

-254 SGLGNFDL
+254 NGYGNFDL

-277 LGPQINTEFWES
+277 LGSQINTEFWES
-289 SPSLSSDKN
+289 SPSLSSDKS

-304 DRPGGYGGKDLYV
+304 DRHGGYGGKDLYV

-330 NMGSLVNTTGD
+330 NMGSSVNTAGD

-377 PDGHRD
+377 K
-383 EWNTPENLGYPIN
+383 EWNAPENLGYPIN
-396 TIENDGSLFIASNGV
+396 TIESDGSLFIASNGV

-419 ADSRGGLDLYRFELR
+419 ADSHGGLDLYRFELR

-444 VRGTVFNKKNNK
+444 VRGTVFNKKTNK
-456 GIPATVELIDNSTGQ
+456 GIPATVELIDNSTGE

-478 DERGDYL
+478 DEQGNYL

-513 QRAPDSTYEKDIPLQ
+513 QRAPDSTYEKNIPLQ
-528 PIEVNASIVLKNI
+528 PIEVNASIILKNI
-541 FFETNRFQLNPKSQ
+541 FFETKKFQLDPKSQ
-555 AELDKIIQLLTDNPT
+555 AELDKIVQLLNDNPT
-570 LKIEISGY
+570 LKIEISGH

-592 NNRAKSVVTYL
+592 NNRAKSVVSYL
-603 IEKGIV
+603 IGKGIA

-623 VAGNTTEEGRAKN
+623 VADNTTEEGKAKN
-636 RRTELKVIS
+636 RRTELKVVS

>member
-30 NKKAFSVYMQAMEKA
+30 NKKALSVYMQAMEKA

-67 VDAFLSLG
+67 ADAFLSLG

-195 FTRRGTGIREDF
+195 FTRRGVGIREDF
-207 VESTILPNHEYSK
+207 VESTILPHHEYSK

-317 SHRLPNGKWSEAL
+317 SHRLSNGKWSEAL
-330 NMGSLVNTTGD
+330 NMGSSVNTTGD

-377 PDGHRD
+377 PESHGD
-383 EWNTPENLGYPIN
+383 EWNAPENLGYPIN

-541 FFETNRFQLNPKSQ
+541 FFETNKFQLDPKSQ

-570 LKIEISGY
+570 LKIEISGH

-603 IEKGIV
+603 IGKGIIP
-609 SQRLVAKGYGETKP
+609 QRLVAKGYGETKP

-645 Q
+645 P

>member
-1 MKIAP
+1 MKT
-6 LIFFLFCQL
+6 LNFLLVFWVL
-15 LTANCLFSQYDPTKI
+15 LLSNCVNAQYDPTKI

-45 NGRDFQGSID
+45 NGRDFKAAID
-55 LLNQCISMEPKY
+55 LLEQCITLEPKY
-67 VDAFLSLG
+67 ADAFLSLG
-75 GVYGQLKNYKSSTEN
+75 GVYGQLKNYTKSTEN

-112 LAGQGRFQQAL
+112 LAGQGKFQEAL
-123 NTINSLLNSK
+123 NTINSLLRSQ
-133 KISPATMRAAEYRK
+133 KIPPATIRAAEFRK

-153 VDYAANH
+153 VDYAASH

-195 FTRRGTGIREDF
+195 FTRRGAGIREDF
-207 VESTILPNHEYSK
+207 VESTILPGHEYSK

-244 WLIFAGNFPS
+244 WLMFAGNFPS
-254 SGLGNFDL
+254 KGFGNFDL

-277 LGPQINTEFWES
+277 LGPQVNTEFWES
-289 SPSLSSDKN
+289 SPSLSSDKS

-317 SHRLPNGKWSEAL
+317 SHRLPTGKWSEAL
-330 NMGSLVNTTGD
+330 NMGSSVNTAGD

-377 PDGHRD
+377 N
-383 EWNTPENLGYPIN
+383 EWNAPENLGYPIN
-396 TIENDGSLFIASNGV
+396 TIESDGSLFIASNGV

-456 GIPATVELIDNSTGQ
+456 GIPATVELIDNATGQ

-478 DERGDYL
+478 DEQGNYF

-494 VFNVNRKGY
+494 VFNVNRKGF
-503 LFYSDNFLLS
+503 LFFSDNFLLS
-513 QRAPDSTYEKDIPLQ
+513 QRAPDSTYEKNIPLQ
-528 PIEVNASIVLKNI
+528 PIEVNASIILKNI
-541 FFETNRFQLNPKSQ
+541 FFETNKFQLDPKSQ
-555 AELDKIIQLLTDNPT
+555 AELDKIVQLLNDNPT

-603 IEKGIV
+603 IGKGIAA
-609 SQRLVAKGYGETKP
+609 QRVAAKGYGETKP
-623 VAGNTTEEGRAKN
+623 VADNTTEDGKAKN
-636 RRTELKVIS
+636 RRTELKVTS

>member
-1 MKIAP
+1 MKT
-6 LIFFLFCQL
+6 LNFLLVFWVL
-15 LTANCLFSQYDPTKI
+15 LLSNWVNAQYDPTKI

-45 NGRDFQGSID
+45 NGRDFKAAID
-55 LLNQCISMEPKY
+55 LLEQCITLEPKY
-67 VDAFLSLG
+67 ADAFLSLG
-75 GVYGQLKNYKSSTEN
+75 GVYGQLKNYTKSTEN

-112 LAGQGRFQQAL
+112 LAGQGKFQEAL
-123 NTINSLLNSK
+123 NTINSLLRSQ
-133 KISPATMRAAEYRK
+133 KISPATIRAAEFRK

-153 VDYAANH
+153 VDYAASH

-195 FTRRGTGIREDF
+195 FTRRGAGIREDF
-207 VESTILPNHEYSK
+207 VESTILPGHEYSK

-244 WLIFAGNFPS
+244 WLMFAGNFPS
-254 SGLGNFDL
+254 KGFGNFDL

-277 LGPQINTEFWES
+277 LGPQVNTEFWES
-289 SPSLSSDKN
+289 SPSLSSDKS

-317 SHRLPNGKWSEAL
+317 SHRLPTGKWSEAL
-330 NMGSLVNTTGD
+330 NMGSSVNTAGD

-377 PDGHRD
+377 N
-383 EWNTPENLGYPIN
+383 EWNAPENLGYPIN
-396 TIENDGSLFIASNGV
+396 TIESDGSLFIASNGV

-456 GIPATVELIDNSTGQ
+456 GIPATVELIDNATGQ

-478 DERGDYL
+478 DEQGNYF

-494 VFNVNRKGY
+494 VFNVNRKGF
-503 LFYSDNFLLS
+503 LFFSDNFLLS
-513 QRAPDSTYEKDIPLQ
+513 QRAPDSTYEKNIPLQ
-528 PIEVNASIVLKNI
+528 PIEVNASIILKNI
-541 FFETNRFQLNPKSQ
+541 FFETNKFQLDPKSQ
-555 AELDKIIQLLTDNPT
+555 AELDKIVQLLNDNPT

-603 IEKGIV
+603 IGKGIAA
-609 SQRLVAKGYGETKP
+609 QRVAAKGYGETKP
-623 VAGNTTEEGRAKN
+623 VADNTTEDGKAKN
-636 RRTELKVIS
+636 RRTELKVTS

>member
-1 MKIAP
+1 MKT
-6 LIFFLFCQL
+6 LNFIFIFCL
-15 LTANCLFSQYDPTKI
+15 LLVVNSLSAQYDPSKL
-30 NKKAFSVYMQAMEKA
+30 NKKAISLYNQAMEQA
-45 NGRDFQGSID
+45 RNGDFKEAID
-55 LLNQCISMEPKY
+55 LLNQCVNIDGKY
-67 VDAFLSLG
+67 ADAYLSLG
-75 GVYGQLKNYKSSTEN
+75 GVYGQLKDYKNSTDY

-112 LAGQGRFQQAL
+112 LAGQGRFDEAL
-123 NTINSLLNSK
+123 ATINSLLSK
-133 KISPATMRAAEYRK
+133 EKISTATRRASEYRK
-147 KTFQFA
+147 KTYEFA
-153 VDYAANH
+153 VDYSAKH
-160 SNSSYQFTPVNLGDS
+160 PHSSYQFTPVNLGDS

-195 FTRRGTGIREDF
+195 FTRRGQGIREDF
-207 VESTILPNHEYSK
+207 VESTILHDHQYSQ

-254 SGLGNFDL
+254 SGFGNFDL
-262 YISYQTP
+262 YISYSTP

-277 LGPQINTEFWES
+277 LGSQINTESWES
-289 SPSLSSDKN
+289 SPSLSADKS

-317 SHRLPNGKWSEAL
+317 SYRLANGKWSKAI
-330 NMGSLVNTTGD
+330 NMGSSVNTSGD

-349 DNNTLYF
+349 DNSTLYF

-366 SDLFVMRRKNA
+366 ADLFVMRRKNA
-377 PDGHRD
+377 N
-383 EWNTPENLGYPIN
+383 EWNAPENLGYPIN
-396 TIENDGSLFIASNGV
+396 TIESNGSLFIASNGV

-444 VRGTVFNKKNNK
+444 VRGTVYNKKDNK
-456 GIPATVELIDNSTGQ
+456 GIPATVELIDNVTGQ

-478 DERGDYL
+478 DEQGNYL

-503 LFYSDNFLLS
+503 LFFSDNFLLS

-541 FFETNRFQLNPKSQ
+541 FFDTKKFDLDPKSQ
-555 AELDKIIQLLTDNPT
+555 TELDKIVQLLNDNPT

-578 TDNVGKPSDNLSLS
+578 TDNVGKPADNLALS
-592 NNRAKSVVTYL
+592 NNRAKSVVSYL
-603 IEKGIV
+603 ASKGIA

-623 VAGNTTEEGRAKN
+623 VADNATEEGKAKN